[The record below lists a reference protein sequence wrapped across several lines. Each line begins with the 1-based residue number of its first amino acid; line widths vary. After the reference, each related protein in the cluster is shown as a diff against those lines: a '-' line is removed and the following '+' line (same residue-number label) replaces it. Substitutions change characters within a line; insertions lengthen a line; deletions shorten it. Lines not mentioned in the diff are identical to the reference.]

1 MVVRH
6 RLITG
11 GTAIG
16 ATVAALCIGVSS
28 ASAATASAR
37 LYVSPS
43 GGGAGTS
50 CADAGFSSIQAAVD
64 AAPAG
69 GTVIVCKGT
78 YKESVTVSK
87 SMTLA
92 GRPGAVIDAT
102 GQPYGVGMTASYVTV
117 SGLTVKN
124 AAASDSAPGDGII
137 TAGFGA
143 SGPVSGNHETIRGN
157 RVIGNQGSGIDVE
170 TTSYTR
176 VYDNV
181 SKNNGIGINVV
192 DDFGKPASHNRIIGN
207 VANRNPGG
215 CGIVLAEHSGA
226 GVFRNVVRG
235 NIADRN
241 GLGTPSAPKASSGSG
256 LIIAGGGG
264 KGGVY
269 RNVVEYNEFRQNGH
283 GGIAIHVHSKG
294 MDFSGNR
301 LIGNVIGTN
310 NLRTD
315 AGDLKHT
322 GIYIGSASK
331 LSVVVLRNVIT
342 HNFYGVFTAGPVRL
356 PGASTNVYSD
366 VAHHRGA
373 IKVFPA
379 TE

>member
-1 MVVRH
+1 MVVRN

-16 ATVAALCIGVSS
+16 ATVAALCIGVPM
-28 ASAATASAR
+28 ASAATTSAK

-43 GGGAGTS
+43 GGGSGAS
-50 CADAGFSSIQAAVD
+50 CAEAGYSSIQAAAD

-78 YKESVTVSK
+78 YKESVTITK

-92 GRPGAVIDAT
+92 GRSGAVIDAK
-102 GQPYGVGMTASYVTV
+102 GMPYGVGMTASYVTV
-117 SGLTVKN
+117 TGLTVKN
-124 AAASDSAPGDGII
+124 ATASDSAPGDGII
-137 TAGFGA
+137 TAGFGPT
-143 SGPVSGNHETIRGN
+143 GPVAGDHETIRGN
-157 RVIGNQGSGIDVE
+157 RTVGNQGSGIDVE
-170 TTSYTR
+170 SSSYTR

-181 SKNNGIGINVV
+181 SKHNGVGINVV

-226 GVFRNVVRG
+226 GVFKNVVRG
-235 NIADRN
+235 NVANRN
-241 GLGTPSAPKASSGSG
+241 GLGTPSAPNASSGSG
-256 LIIAGGGG
+256 IIIAGGGG

-269 RNVVEYNEFRQNGH
+269 RNVVEYNAFRLNGH

-294 MDFSGNR
+294 MNFSGNR
-301 LIGNVIGTN
+301 LVGNMIGTN

-331 LSVVVLRNVIT
+331 LRVVVLRNVIM
-342 HNFYGVFTAGPVRL
+342 HNYYGIFTAGPVRL
-356 PGASTNVYSD
+356 PGASTTVYSD
-366 VAHHRGA
+366 VAHHRGS